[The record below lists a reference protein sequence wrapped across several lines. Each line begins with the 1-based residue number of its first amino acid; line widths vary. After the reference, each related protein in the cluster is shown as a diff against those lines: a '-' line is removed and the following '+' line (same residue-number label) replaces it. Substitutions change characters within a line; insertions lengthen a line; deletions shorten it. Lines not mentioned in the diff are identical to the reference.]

1 MKQTLIII
9 FALTLFS
16 CKKETTESTT
26 STQSFAKIVNSVTSW
41 HVNNNYNRRLTIQ
54 YTADTNLYK
63 RIAVVE
69 PGAEVYNGDITSNTG
84 TITFIDHYS
93 CLCDTYYTIFFID
106 ANGNRTHI
114 ITELSK
120 P

>member
-1 MKQTLIII
+1 MKKLLIII

-16 CKKETTESTT
+16 CKKETTESTST
-26 STQSFAKIVNSVTSW
+26 TQSFAKIVNSVTSW

-54 YTADTNLYK
+54 YSADTSIYK
-63 RIAVVE
+63 RVSILE
-69 PGAEVYNGDITSNTG
+69 NTQELFNSKFTNTTG
-84 TITFIDHYS
+84 TVTFIDHYS

-106 ANGNRTHI
+106 VNGNRTHI
-114 ITELSK
+114 ITELTK